1 MAIVTTIVTGLSLVV
16 FSFLLYFYEVFKLN
30 KLIQEDQAG
39 SEN

>member
-16 FSFLLYFYEVFKLN
+16 FSFLLYFYKVFKLN